1 MEPTT
6 RFTYCARPFTRFMPT
21 KSSTF
26 QEHSPLSVGRP
37 ALLEGQ
43 TEAKRQQ
50 ILQGAHAIFMDVG
63 FDVASMEQIAKKA
76 GVSKGTMYNY
86 FANKEALF
94 AALIES
100 ECERLRGKLF
110 GHLNVD
116 KAPEEFLYELGVMF
130 LQKTLGSDELNM
142 YRIIVAQSIRFP
154 VLGQIFENSGPTIGG
169 KMLGSYLRG
178 LCDQGVLQIDDEK
191 LAAFQF
197 FSLCEADM
205 LRRAQLQIEMPTK
218 EMMESRVRSA
228 VRVFLRGY
236 SV

>member
-63 FDVASMEQIAKKA
+63 FDVASMEQIAKRA

-110 GHLNVD
+110 DRLD
-116 KAPEEFLYELGVMF
+116 LSQPPEKFLYKLGVMF
-130 LQKTLGSDELNM
+130 LQKTLGADQLNM
-142 YRIIVAQSIRFP
+142 YRIIVAQSVRFP
-154 VLGQIFENSGPTIGG
+154 ALGQIFEASGPTIGS
-169 KMLGSYLRG
+169 KALGSYLRG
-178 LCDQGVLQIDDEK
+178 LCDQGILQIDDEQ

-205 LRRAQLQIEMPTK
+205 LRRAQLQIETPTK
-218 EMMESRVRSA
+218 EIIEHRVRSA
-228 VRVFLRGY
+228 VRIFLRGY

>member
-1 MEPTT
+1 MRLLST
-6 RFTYCARPFTRFMPT
+6 CSMPT
-21 KSSTF
+21 KSSIP
-26 QEHSPLSVGRP
+26 QDHSPLSVGRP

-63 FDVASMEQIAKKA
+63 FDVASMEQIAKRA

-86 FANKEALF
+86 YANKEALF
-94 AALIES
+94 AALIQS

-110 GHLNVD
+110 GRLDVD

-142 YRIIVAQSIRFP
+142 YRIIVAQSVRFP
-154 VLGQIFENSGPTIGG
+154 ALGLIFENSGPAVGG
-169 KMLGSYLRG
+169 KVLGRYLRG
-178 LCDQGVLQIDDEK
+178 LSDQGVLRIDDEH

-197 FSLCEADM
+197 YSLCEADM

-218 EMMESRVRSA
+218 AMIENRVRSA
-228 VRVFLRGY
+228 VRIFLRGY

>member
-1 MEPTT
+1 MS
-6 RFTYCARPFTRFMPT
+6 T
-21 KSSTF
+21 KSSIS
-26 QEHSPLSVGRP
+26 QEHLPQSVGRP

-86 FANKEALF
+86 YANKEALF
-94 AALIES
+94 AALIQS

-110 GHLNVD
+110 GRIDLD
-116 KAPEEFLYELGVMF
+116 KAPEEFLFQLGVMF
-130 LQKTLGSDELNM
+130 LKKTLGSDELNM
-142 YRIIVAQSIRFP
+142 YRIIVAQSVRFP
-154 VLGQIFENSGPTIGG
+154 AIGQIFEASGPAIGATV
-169 KMLGSYLRG
+169 LGQYLRR
-178 LCDQGVLQIDDEK
+178 LCDRGVLQIDDER

-197 FSLCEADM
+197 YSLCEADM
-205 LRRAQLQIEMPTK
+205 LRRAQLQIEMPTQK
-218 EMMESRVRSA
+218 MIEQRVRSA
-228 VRVFLRGY
+228 VRIFLRGY